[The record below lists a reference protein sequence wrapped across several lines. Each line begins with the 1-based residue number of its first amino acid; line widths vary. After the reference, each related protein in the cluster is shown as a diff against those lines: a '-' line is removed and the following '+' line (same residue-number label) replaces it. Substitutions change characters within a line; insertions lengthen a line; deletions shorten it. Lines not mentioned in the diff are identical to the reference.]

1 MNQSIKQ
8 SQAILQGLRLR
19 TSLETST
26 MYQMIGRDEPVR
38 APRYNVLPQGN
49 NTFVIIDRTTGT
61 PKGERFGHVNACRL
75 AQQLE
80 DNADCFASTRSA
92 AKHFAGWI
100 LRWTLV
106 LAAIL
111 LIFAYYGT
119 GI

>member
-1 MNQSIKQ
+1 MNQTIRQ

-38 APRYNVLPQGN
+38 APRYNILPRGN
-49 NTFVIIDRTTGT
+49 NTFVIIDRSTGT
-61 PKGERFGHVNACRL
+61 PKGERFGHVNACQY

-80 DNADCFASTRSA
+80 ENADFFASTRSA
-92 AKHFAGWI
+92 AKHFACWM

-111 LIFAYYGT
+111 LVYAHYGT
-119 GI
+119 GL

>member
-1 MNQSIKQ
+1 MNQSIRQ

-38 APRYNVLPQGN
+38 VPRYSVVPRGS
-49 NTFVIIDRTTGT
+49 NTFVVIDRSNGT
-61 PKGERFGHVNACRL
+61 PKGERFGHVNACQL

-80 DNADCFASTRSA
+80 DNADFCASTRSA
-92 AKHFAGWI
+92 AKHFAGWM

-106 LAAIL
+106 LAAL
-111 LIFAYYGT
+111 LLAFVYYGA
-119 GI
+119 GR